1 MNCKAINQT
10 RVFVYGMIHIWC
22 PWKLSNFQNPPHHLS
37 IYVQNSF
44 IPLSL
49 DVQFQMNPPLQIII
63 NQLKENIIKGWLLY
77 DVRSFLQVGF
87 RFQFQLVNLVCLSF
101 HLDKAS
107 LSAFSWLY
115 TLVCVAV
122 QNYNEMFFIYIY
134 HLFNYSD
141 F

>member
-1 MNCKAINQT
+1 MQGNKSNSSFRIRDDT
-10 RVFVYGMIHIWC
+10 HMMSMKIVEFSKPPTPFVHLRPKFFHPLELGRSI
-22 PWKLSNFQNPPHHLS
+22 SNE
-37 IYVQNSF
+37 
-44 IPLSL
+44 
-49 DVQFQMNPPLQIII
+49 PPLQIII